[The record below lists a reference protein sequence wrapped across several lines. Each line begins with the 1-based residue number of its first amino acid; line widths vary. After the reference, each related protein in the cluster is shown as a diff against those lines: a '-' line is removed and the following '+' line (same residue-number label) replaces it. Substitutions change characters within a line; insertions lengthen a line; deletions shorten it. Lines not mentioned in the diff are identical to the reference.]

1 MSAEHRA
8 LSINARLLADAQD
21 YYAGYGYI
29 DTPTPW
35 LVGEA
40 AYRATLPPEHEG
52 LEWQSLVGGYHVGS
66 AEQGFM
72 QLMDDCV
79 AIPERAQ
86 STSPCYRG
94 EPLYDELHWPYFYKL
109 ELYNTNVSDA
119 SLAEMITCARAL
131 FTSQGIPTRIV
142 QTGERAYDIE
152 TATTHIELGS
162 YGVRTFQGHEWL
174 YGTGLALPRTTM
186 AKAQELA
193 TVLKFV

>member
-1 MSAEHRA
+1 MSGEYRA
-8 LSINARLLADAQD
+8 VSIDARLLADAQS
-21 YYAGYGYI
+21 YYASYGYV

-40 AYRATLPPEHEG
+40 AYRATLPPGHEG
-52 LEWQSLVGGYHVGS
+52 LEWQSPVGGYHVGS

-72 QLMDDCV
+72 QLMDNGT

-94 EPLYDELHWPYFYKL
+94 EPVYDELHWPYFYKL
-109 ELYNTNVSDA
+109 ELYNADVSDA
-119 SLAEMITCARAL
+119 SLAEMITCARGL
-131 FTSQGIPTRIV
+131 FTQLGIVTRII

-174 YGTGLALPRTTM
+174 YGTGLALPRAM
-186 AKAQELA
+186 QAQSRE
-193 TVLKFV
+193 

>member
-1 MSAEHRA
+1 MSGEYRA
-8 LSINARLLADAQD
+8 LSIDARLLADAQD
-21 YYAGYGYI
+21 YYASYGYV

-40 AYRATLPPEHEG
+40 AYRATLPPDHEG
-52 LEWQSLVGGYHVGS
+52 LEWQSPVGGYHVGS

-72 QLMDDCV
+72 QLMADDMP
-79 AIPERAQ
+79 IPERAQ

-94 EPLYDELHWPYFYKL
+94 EPVYDELHWPYFYKL
-109 ELYNTNVSDA
+109 ELYNADVSDA
-119 SLAEMITCARAL
+119 SLAEMITCARGL
-131 FTSQGIPTRIV
+131 FTQLGIPTRII

-174 YGTGLALPRTTM
+174 YGTGLALPRAM
-186 AKAQELA
+186 QAQSRE
-193 TVLKFV
+193 